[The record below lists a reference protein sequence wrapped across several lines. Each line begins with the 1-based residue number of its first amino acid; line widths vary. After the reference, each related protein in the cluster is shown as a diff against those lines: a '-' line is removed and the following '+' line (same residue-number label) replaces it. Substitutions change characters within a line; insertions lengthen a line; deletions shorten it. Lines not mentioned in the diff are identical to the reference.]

1 VKRLIIEYWTPVV
14 IWLFVMFFFSTD
26 AFSADHTSQFIV
38 PFLSF
43 LAPSMSS
50 ESLDF
55 WHTAIRK
62 LGHVSEYSIL
72 TALTYRSVKQD
83 WSNLVH
89 AGLRTLFCV
98 VVAAALDEIHQHFTL
113 FRTASPI
120 DVGYDTL
127 GAVWALW
134 LITNYEARRLRPHTI
149 L

>member
-1 VKRLIIEYWTPVV
+1 
-14 IWLFVMFFFSTD
+14 
-26 AFSADHTSQFIV
+26 
-38 PFLSF
+38 
-43 LAPSMSS
+43 MSS

-62 LGHVSEYSIL
+62 MGHVSEYSIL

-83 WSNLVH
+83 WSNLVY
-89 AGLRTLFCV
+89 AGLRTFFCV
-98 VVAAALDEIHQHFTL
+98 VVAAALDEVHQHFTL